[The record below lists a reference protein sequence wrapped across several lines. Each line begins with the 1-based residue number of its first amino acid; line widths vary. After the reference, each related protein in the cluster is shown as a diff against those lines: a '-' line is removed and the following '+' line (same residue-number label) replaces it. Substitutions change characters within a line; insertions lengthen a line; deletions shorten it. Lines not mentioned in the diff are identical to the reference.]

1 MMIPLICLLL
11 LGGYFLTIG
20 QLIWGARQIRS
31 FESKDKTPS
40 TFFSI
45 IIPFRDE
52 AQNLPRLLE
61 SFKNLN
67 YPHELFELIFVDD
80 FSTDES
86 VKLLYQWR
94 TANGTLQTT
103 LLENIRLSQ
112 SPKKDAITRAI
123 PIVQKQWIVTTD
135 ADCEVPTTWL
145 STLDSYLQTHSANMV
160 VGAVHYESTSTF
172 LDQFQLLDL
181 LSLQGATQGSF
192 GMGLGFLCNGAN
204 LAYTKSHFQQ
214 LQGFTGNDS
223 LASGDDV
230 FLLQKSMAFD
240 ASKVQYLKSK
250 CHLVYTKPEQSW
262 KQLLIQRTRWA
273 SKTGN
278 YSSVFGKD
286 LAIWVLLGNL
296 SWIVLG
302 TYSLFLNVWIV
313 AFVWATGLKFTMDW
327 LLIREAQ
334 KNAAVKRLRYL
345 LCSSLLYPF
354 YCVFVALHVLPGTYT
369 WKGRKLS

>member
-1 MMIPLICLLL
+1 MMPLICLLL
-11 LGGYFLTIG
+11 LGGYLLTIG
-20 QLIWGARQIRS
+20 QLIWGAKQLKP
-31 FESKDKTPS
+31 FESNDKTPS

-103 LLENIRLSQ
+103 LLENIQLSH

-123 PIVQKQWIVTTD
+123 PIVQQQWIITTD
-135 ADCEVPTTWL
+135 ADCSVPSTWL
-145 STLDSYLQTHSANMV
+145 STHNSYLQSHSANMV
-160 VGAVHYESTSTF
+160 VGSVNYESTSTF

-204 LAYTKSHFQQ
+204 LAYTKSHFQE
-214 LQGFTGNDS
+214 LQGFAGNNS

-240 ASKVQYLKSK
+240 ASKVHYLKSK
-250 CHLVYTKPEQSW
+250 SHLVYTKPEQSW
-262 KQLLIQRTRWA
+262 KQVLIQRTRWA

-286 LAIWVLLGNL
+286 LAVWVLLGNM
-296 SWIVLG
+296 SWIVL
-302 TYSLFLNVWIV
+302 LALCVIQAEWRI
-313 AFVWATGLKFTMDW
+313 AFAWATGLKFTLDW

-334 KNAAVKRLRYL
+334 KNTAVKRLRYVFF
-345 LCSSLLYPF
+345 SSLLYPF
-354 YCVFVALHVLPGTYT
+354 YCVFVALHAIPGSYT

>member
-1 MMIPLICLLL
+1 MMPLICLLL
-11 LGGYFLTIG
+11 LGGYLLTIS
-20 QLIWGARQIRS
+20 QLIWGAKQLKP
-31 FESKDKTPS
+31 FESNDKTPS

-52 AQNLPRLLE
+52 AQNLPRLLD

-94 TANGTLQTT
+94 TANGTIQTT
-103 LLENIRLSQ
+103 LLENIRLSH

-123 PIVQKQWIVTTD
+123 PIVQHQWIITTD
-135 ADCEVPTTWL
+135 ADCSVQTTWL
-145 STLDSYLQTHSANMV
+145 TTLDSFLQTHSANMV
-160 VGAVHYESTSTF
+160 VGAVNYESTSTF

-204 LAYTKSHFQQ
+204 LAYTKSHFQE
-214 LQGFTGNDS
+214 LQGFAGNNS

-230 FLLQKSMAFD
+230 FLLQKSMDFD
-240 ASKVQYLKSK
+240 ASKVLYLKSK
-250 CHLVYTKPEQSW
+250 SHLVCTKPEQSW

-273 SKTGN
+273 SKTGH

-286 LAIWVLLGNL
+286 LAVWVLLGNM
-296 SWIVLG
+296 SWIVL
-302 TYSLFLNVWIV
+302 LVLCAMQEEWRI
-313 AFVWATGLKFTMDW
+313 AFAWATGLKFTLDW
-327 LLIREAQ
+327 LLIREAK
-334 KNAAVKRLRYL
+334 KNAGVKRLRYVL
-345 LCSSLLYPF
+345 FSSILYPF
-354 YCVFVALHVLPGTYT
+354 YCVFVALHAIPGSYT